1 MNNTHTQNSHSL
13 SAQLTFLLSAII
25 LITVGAV
32 TWLSYAWEIEN
43 TDIQAKNK
51 LDRTKTYLKASTSGP
66 LWDLNFDEVRA
77 IVDATMNDETIYR
90 IEVRSETGELIYAQA
105 KKEAADQLLTDDF
118 NVYYQENQV
127 ASVELVVTAQPFRD
141 VVYEKHQAVI
151 IFLSFAVLIIILIT
165 GYLVRHR
172 LKKSFEDIKST
183 LMRYGEG
190 DYTSLP
196 QTTIYTEIQ
205 PIQTGISDLGEKIQ
219 TQIRQLHE
227 YQSNLEG
234 LVEQRTAELI
244 KARDQ
249 AEAASNGLSI
259 SEQRLKESQRIAQ
272 LGQWELDIVNNKLYW
287 SDEIFRIFEIDPD
300 KFEASY
306 DAFLNGIH
314 PDDREI
320 VNQAYSDSLVNKT
333 PYEIVHRLLM
343 PDGRIKYVRE
353 QCRTEYD
360 DGQAIYSI
368 GTVLD
373 ITGLKE
379 REEEAQ
385 QARETAETANKAKS
399 LFLANM
405 SHELR
410 TPLNA
415 VLGFSELMSSDRSLN
430 DQNKS
435 NLNIINRSGHH
446 LLQLINDVLDMSKI
460 EAGKTQLETEDIDLG
475 ALIRDVTDMVRV
487 RAEQKGLQLL
497 LDQTSDFPRFVRGD
511 GPKIR
516 QILINL
522 LSNSVKFTD
531 QGSVTLRL
539 EATNGNPDWIT
550 LHGEVQDTGRGI
562 QSEDIERIFQPF
574 EQLTNA
580 VEQKGTGLGLSITRQ
595 FVELMEGEVS
605 AASQPGKG
613 STFYFSIRVEPGS
626 PDQIESIE
634 EKLVQTRRVIGL
646 QQPGREWRILIAED
660 VLENQ
665 LLLQQLLEQ
674 TGFQVRIAKD
684 GLEAIKLFETWHPH
698 LIWMDRRMPSLGGL
712 EATERIRQ
720 LPGGKD
726 VKIAALTAS
735 VFKQQKDEVIA
746 AGSDDFVR
754 KPYRP
759 EEIFECMARHL
770 DLEYIYEEEE
780 AAGETPIGLATSVT
794 TEALAALP
802 EDILLDLREAVIELD
817 VEATH
822 QALQRVKETNP
833 DMAASLNRLVDNMD
847 FMTIIRLLNSD
858 Q

>member
-1 MNNTHTQNSHSL
+1 M
-13 SAQLTFLLSAII
+13 
-25 LITVGAV
+25 ITVGAA
-32 TWLSYAWEIEN
+32 TWISYTWEIEN
-43 TDIQAKNK
+43 TNIQAKSK
-51 LDRTKTYLKASTSGP
+51 LDRTATYLEASLSGP
-66 LWDLNFDEVRA
+66 LWDLNIDAVNS

-105 KKEAADQLLTDDF
+105 KKEAVDQLLTDDF
-118 NVYYQENQV
+118 NVYYQENHV
-127 ASVELVVTAQPFRD
+127 ASVELVVTTQPFRD
-141 VVYEKHQAVI
+141 VVYEKYQAII
-151 IFLSFAVLIIILIT
+151 IFLSFSVLVIILVT

-190 DYTSLP
+190 DYKSLP
-196 QTTIYTEIQ
+196 HTTIYTEIQ

-219 TQIRQLHE
+219 TQIQQLHE

-234 LVEQRTAELI
+234 LVDQRTAELV

-249 AEAASNGLSI
+249 
-259 SEQRLKESQRIAQ
+259 
-272 LGQWELDIVNNKLYW
+272 
-287 SDEIFRIFEIDPD
+287 
-300 KFEASY
+300 
-306 DAFLNGIH
+306 
-314 PDDREI
+314 
-320 VNQAYSDSLVNKT
+320 
-333 PYEIVHRLLM
+333 
-343 PDGRIKYVRE
+343 
-353 QCRTEYD
+353 
-360 DGQAIYSI
+360 
-368 GTVLD
+368 
-373 ITGLKE
+373 
-379 REEEAQ
+379 
-385 QARETAETANKAKS
+385 AETANKAKS

-531 QGSVTLRL
+531 QGGVTLRL

-562 QSEDIERIFQPF
+562 KPEDIERIFQPF

-634 EKLVQTRRVIGL
+634 EKLVQTRRIIGL
-646 QQPGREWRILIAED
+646 QQPSREWRILIAED

-794 TEALAALP
+794 TEALAALS
-802 EDILLDLREAVIELD
+802 EDILLDLRKAVSELD

-847 FMTIIRLLNSD
+847 FMTINRLLNSD